1 MEENKYMGYTPD
13 YIDTLLPKQIFV
25 FGSNALGYH
34 TGGAS
39 GTARKKFGAVWGQAE
54 GLQGQCYAIPVDYG
68 KHVRKDKEVKEAVER
83 FIAFAKDHPDLFF
96 LVTRVGC
103 GIAGY
108 HDEEMAQFFVGALEL
123 KNVSLPKSFVDALG
137 GGEVHYDLERF
148 VEAQEL
154 DYVSALNEV
163 KNGEKRGHWIWY
175 IFPQIKGLG
184 HSYNS
189 EFFGISSKEEAK
201 AYLDH
206 PVLGARL
213 REITQALLDC
223 GHPSADDIF
232 GFPDVLKVRSCMTL
246 FDLVAPDD
254 IFNDVLYKYYEG
266 QRCDKTIWRLGF
278 HDDKL
283 KHQVKFSRLT
293 ITKEGAVMLTDYN
306 KEVRMEPLT
315 KAVYLLFLKHPEGIA
330 FKALPDYRKELA
342 ELYTIIKPFGL
353 NDRVIKSIEDVTNP
367 LLNSINEKCSRVKA
381 AFMAEVDASL
391 ADQCQSCRSILHH
404 RKGWGAKEGHAPS
417 ATRHLGI
424 NFQIPQALW
433 NEIAWLQRGKFL
445 TLQPS

>member
-1 MEENKYMGYTPD
+1 MEEKYMGYTPD

-68 KHVRKDKEVKEAVER
+68 KNVRKDGEVRAAVGR
-83 FIAFAKDHPDLFF
+83 FVAFAKEHPDLFF

-108 HDEEMAQFFVGALEL
+108 HDEEMAQFFIDALNL
-123 KNVSLPKSFVDALG
+123 KNVSLPKSFVEALG
-137 GGEVHYDLERF
+137 GGVSYDLDRF
-148 VEAQEL
+148 ITAQETV
-154 DYVSALNEV
+154 YAQALKEIRE
-163 KNGEKRGHWIWY
+163 GQKRGHWIWY
-175 IFPQIKGLG
+175 VFPQIKGLG

-189 EFFGISSKEEAK
+189 EFYGISSKEEAK

-213 REITQALLDC
+213 REITLALVDNNNKT
-223 GHPSADDIF
+223 ADDIL
-232 GFPDVLKVRSCMTL
+232 GYPDVLKVRSCMTL
-246 FDLVAPDD
+246 FDLVSPND
-254 IFNDVLYKYYEG
+254 IFNDVLYKYYES

-283 KHQVKFSRLT
+283 KHQIKFSRIT
-293 ITKEGAVMLTDYN
+293 ITKDCTVLLTDYDN
-306 KEVRMEPLT
+306 KEVKMEPMT
-315 KAVYLLFLKHPEGIA
+315 KAVYLLYLRHPEGIA
-330 FKALPDYRKELA
+330 FKHLPDYRRELA
-342 ELYTIIKPFGL
+342 DIYNMIKPLGL
-353 NDRVIKSIEDVTNP
+353 NDRVLKSIEDVTNP

-381 AFMAEVDASL
+381 AFLPLVDASL
-391 ADQCQSCRSILHH
+391 VDHYYIIGKGGEEKKIILP
-404 RKGWGAKEGHAPS
+404 RNLVIWE
-417 ATRHLGI
+417 
-424 NFQIPQALW
+424 
-433 NEIAWLQRGKFL
+433 
-445 TLQPS
+445 

>member
-1 MEENKYMGYTPD
+1 MEEKYKGFTPD

-68 KHVRKDKEVKEAVER
+68 KNIRKDGEVKAAVGR
-83 FIAFAKDHPDLFF
+83 FVTFAKEHPDLFF

-108 HDEEMAQFFVGALEL
+108 HDEEMAQFFIDALEL
-123 KNVSLPKSFVDALG
+123 KNVSLPKSFVDALSR
-137 GGEVHYDLERF
+137 GEANYDLERF
-148 VEAQEL
+148 IEAQKY
-154 DYVSALNEV
+154 DYDGALREI
-163 KNGEKRGHWIWY
+163 KNGLKQGHWIWY

-189 EFFGISSKEEAK
+189 EFYGISSKEEAK
-201 AYLDH
+201 AYLEH
-206 PVLGARL
+206 PVLGSRL
-213 REITQALLDC
+213 REITQAFLDYNNKT
-223 GHPSADDIF
+223 ADDIL

-246 FDLVAPDD
+246 FDLVSPND

-283 KHQVKFSRLT
+283 KHQIKYSRIT
-293 ITKEGAVMLTDYN
+293 ITKDCTVLLTDYDN
-306 KEVRMEPLT
+306 KEVKMEPMT
-315 KAVYLLFLKHPEGIA
+315 KAVFLLYLRHPEGIA
-330 FKALPDYRKELA
+330 FKQLPDYRNELIDI
-342 ELYTIIKPFGL
+342 YSKIKPFGL
-353 NDRVIKSIEDVTNP
+353 NDRVLKSIEDVTNP

-381 AFMAEVDASL
+381 AFLPLVDASL
-391 ADQCQSCRSILHH
+391 VDHYYIIGKGGEEKKIILP
-404 RKGWGAKEGHAPS
+404 RNLVIWE
-417 ATRHLGI
+417 
-424 NFQIPQALW
+424 
-433 NEIAWLQRGKFL
+433 
-445 TLQPS
+445 

>member
-1 MEENKYMGYTPD
+1 MEEKYMGYTPD

-68 KHVRKDKEVKEAVER
+68 KNVRKDGEVRAAVGR
-83 FIAFAKDHPDLFF
+83 FVTFAKEHPDLFF

-108 HDEEMAQFFVGALEL
+108 HDEEMAQFFIDALNL
-123 KNVSLPKSFVDALG
+123 KNVTLPKSFVDALG
-137 GGEVHYDLERF
+137 GGVCYDLDRF
-148 VEAQEL
+148 ITAQETI
-154 DYVSALNEV
+154 YAQALKEIREGQ
-163 KNGEKRGHWIWY
+163 KKEQWMWY

-189 EFFGISSKEEAK
+189 EFYGISSKEEAK

-213 REITQALLDC
+213 REITQAFLDYNNKT
-223 GHPSADDIF
+223 ADDIL
-232 GFPDVLKVRSCMTL
+232 GYPDVLKVRSCMTL
-246 FDLVAPDD
+246 FDLGSPND
-254 IFNDVLYKYYEG
+254 IFNEVLYKYYEG

-283 KHQVKFSRLT
+283 KHQIKFSRIT
-293 ITKEGAVMLTDYN
+293 ITKDCTVLLTDYDN
-306 KEVRMEPLT
+306 KEVKMEPIV
-315 KAVYLLFLKHPEGIA
+315 KAVYLLFLNHPEGIA
-330 FKALPDYRKELA
+330 FKYLPDYRKELA
-342 ELYTIIKPFGL
+342 EIYQKIKPLGMTE
-353 NDRVIKSIEDVTNP
+353 RAMRSIEDVTNP
-367 LLNSINEKCSRVKA
+367 LLNSINEKCSRVRA
-381 AFMAEVDASL
+381 AFVAEVDPSL
-391 ADQCQSCRSILHH
+391 ADQYYIVGKS
-404 RKGWGAKEGHAPS
+404 GEAKK
-417 ATRHLGI
+417 I
-424 NFQIPQALW
+424 
-433 NEIAWLQRGKFL
+433 
-445 TLQPS
+445 TLPRDLVIWE

>member
-13 YIDTLLPKQIFV
+13 YIDTLLPNQIFV

-54 GLQGQCYAIPVDYG
+54 GLQGQSYAIPVDYG
-68 KHVRKDKEVKEAVER
+68 KHVRKDKEVKEAIDR

-108 HDEEMAQFFVGALEL
+108 HDEEIAQFFVGALEL

-154 DYVSALNEV
+154 DYISALNEV

-223 GHPSADDIF
+223 GNPSADDIF

-283 KHQVKFSRLT
+283 KHQIRLSRLT
-293 ITKEGAVMLTDYN
+293 ITKDWEIILSDYG
-306 KEVRMEPLT
+306 KEVKMEPIV
-315 KAVYLLFLKHPEGIA
+315 KAVYLLYLRHPEGIA
-330 FKALPDYRKELA
+330 FKCLPDYRQELIDI
-342 ELYTIIKPFGL
+342 YVKIKPNGI
-353 NDRVIKSIEDVTNP
+353 NERAIRSIEDVTNP
-367 LLNSINEKCSRVKA
+367 LLNSINEKCSRIKA
-381 AFMAEVDASL
+381 VFQSEVDVSL
-391 ADQCQSCRSILHH
+391 AEQYYIV
-404 RKGWGAKEGHAPS
+404 
-417 ATRHLGI
+417 
-424 NFQIPQALW
+424 
-433 NEIAWLQRGKFL
+433 GKSGEVKRVML
-445 TLQPS
+445 PRDMVIWEK

>member
-1 MEENKYMGYTPD
+1 MEEKYMGYTPD

-54 GLQGQCYAIPVDYG
+54 GLQGQCYAITVDFG
-68 KHVRKDKEVKEAVER
+68 KHVRKDNEVKAAVDR
-83 FIAFAKDHPDLFF
+83 FIAFAKANPDLFF

-108 HDEEMAQFFVGALEL
+108 HDEEMAQFFVDALEL

-137 GGEVHYDLERF
+137 GGETNYDLERF
-148 VEAQEL
+148 IEAQKY
-154 DYVSALNEV
+154 DYDGALSEI
-163 KNGEKRGHWIWY
+163 KNGQKRGHWIWY

-189 EFFGISSKEEAK
+189 EYYGISSKEEAK

-206 PVLGARL
+206 PVLGLRL

-223 GHPSADDIF
+223 ENISADDIL

-246 FDLVAPDD
+246 FDLVSPDD

-283 KHQVKFSRLT
+283 KHLVKISRLT
-293 ITKEGAVMLTDYN
+293 ITKDGAVMLTDYN
-306 KEVRMEPLT
+306 KEVKMEPMT
-315 KAVYLLFLKHPEGIA
+315 KAVYLLYLKHPEGIA

-342 ELYTIIKPFGL
+342 EIYVKIKPFGL
-353 NDRVIKSIEDVTNP
+353 NDRVVKSIEDVTNP
-367 LLNSINEKCSRVKA
+367 LLNSINEKCSRAKA
-381 AFMAEVDASL
+381 AFVAAVDASL
-391 ADQCQSCRSILHH
+391 AAQYYI
-404 RKGWGAKEGHAPS
+404 
-417 ATRHLGI
+417 T
-424 NFQIPQALW
+424 
-433 NEIAWLQRGKFL
+433 GKSGEQKKI
-445 TLQPS
+445 TLPRNLVIWE

>member
-1 MEENKYMGYTPD
+1 MEEKYLGYTPD
-13 YIDTLLPKQIFV
+13 YIDSLLPKQIFV

-68 KHVRKDKEVKEAVER
+68 KNIRKDAEVRAAVGR
-83 FIAFAKDHPDLFF
+83 FITFAKEHPDLFF

-108 HDEEMAQFFVGALEL
+108 HDEEMAQFFIDAVEL

-137 GGEVHYDLERF
+137 GGEINYDLERF
-148 VEAQEL
+148 IEAQEM
-154 DYVSALNEV
+154 DYAQALREM
-163 KNGEKRGHWIWY
+163 KDGQKRGHWIWY

-189 EFFGISSKEEAK
+189 EFYGISSKEEAK
-201 AYLDH
+201 TYLDH

-223 GHPSADDIF
+223 NNKSADDIF
-232 GFPDVLKVRSCMTL
+232 GYPDVLKVRSCMTL
-246 FDLVAPDD
+246 FDLVSPDD
-254 IFNDVLYKYYEG
+254 IFNDVLYKFYEG

-283 KHQVKFSRLT
+283 KHQIKFSRIT
-293 ITKEGAVMLTDYN
+293 ITKDCTVLLTDYDN
-306 KEVRMEPLT
+306 KEVKMEPMT
-315 KAVYLLFLKHPEGIA
+315 KAVYLLYLRHPEGIA
-330 FKALPDYRKELA
+330 FKQLPDYRKELA
-342 ELYTIIKPFGL
+342 DIYELIKPYGL
-353 NDRVIKSIEDVTNP
+353 NDRVLKSIEDVTNP

-381 AFMAEVDASL
+381 AFIPLVDASL
-391 ADQCQSCRSILHH
+391 VDHYYIIGKGGEEKKIILP
-404 RKGWGAKEGHAPS
+404 RNLVIWE
-417 ATRHLGI
+417 
-424 NFQIPQALW
+424 
-433 NEIAWLQRGKFL
+433 
-445 TLQPS
+445 